1 MVDPEDVFKNAYV
14 DAGFNGS
21 TSIKKVLPVICPD
34 LGYEDLDVQ
43 DGASAMEAWERMIGA
58 EAEEAGRISKAL
70 LSYCE
75 RDTFAIVEIYRFL
88 AELCQSEV

>member
-1 MVDPEDVFKNAYV
+1 MDTNPHYPP
-14 DAGFNGS
+14 
-21 TSIKKVLPVICPD
+21 VLGGAHWTLTPD

-58 EAEEAGRISKAL
+58 EAEEADRISRAL

-75 RDTFAIVEIYRFL
+75 RDTFAMVEIYRFL
-88 AELCQSEV
+88 TELCQSEV